1 MTCRRYFMLLVL
13 LSLGLASQAHSAPTV
28 EIAAQLEP
36 EAGAVPGQRI
46 RLHITVAT
54 PRWFTAGT
62 RLSLPEVPGLILLQN
77 QSFASNASEQR
88 DGHNWSLQRWT
99 VDVFAT
105 RAGSFLIPPVTAK
118 VSTSLEGGLEYQGEL
133 TTPPLPLS
141 VVLPP
146 ALEGLEHWIASP
158 EVTLTQSIDSS
169 GVNDAGLPLGGALTR
184 TLTVTA
190 QDVMAMQLPELATAA
205 ASLVQQYPEPPVLRN
220 RANRGRLSAERR
232 DRSVLIATA
241 PGKLNWPG
249 AQLNWWNTD
258 TGELTVLTTEP
269 VTVMLSGEQLTPES
283 SHSISIEP
291 IVDLT
296 VTVILAWLGVLAWRK
311 GLGARIKRI
320 ALALLRYAQ
329 GVWRQHREPGLP
341 ERLNPGGNPRGP

>member
-1 MTCRRYFMLLVL
+1 MSYRARLCLLL
-13 LSLGLASQAHSAPTV
+13 ILGLGMAGHTLGAPEV

-36 EAGAVPGQRI
+36 QEGAVPGQRI

-88 DGHNWSLQRWT
+88 AGHNWSLQRWT

-118 VSTSLEGGLEYQGEL
+118 VATSLEGGLEYQGEL
-133 TTPPLPLS
+133 TTSPLPLT

-190 QDVMAMQLPELATAA
+190 QDVMAMQLPELATPAPK
-205 ASLVQQYPEPPVLRN
+205 LVQQYPEPPLLRN

-241 PGKLNWPG
+241 PGELSWPG
-249 AQLNWWNTD
+249 AQLNWWNTH

-269 VTVMLSGEQLTPES
+269 VTVMLSGEQLTPAS
-283 SHSISIEP
+283 SHSISIGT

-296 VTVILAWLGVLAWRK
+296 VTVILTWLGVLAWRK
-311 GLGARIKRI
+311 GLGARVKRI
-320 ALALLRYAQ
+320 ALALLHYAQ

>member
-13 LSLGLASQAHSAPTV
+13 LIHGLASQAHSAPTV

-36 EAGAVPGQRI
+36 QEGAVPGQRI

-62 RLSLPEVPGLILLQN
+62 QLSLPEVPGLILLQN

-88 DGHNWSLQRWT
+88 AGHNWSLQRWT

-118 VSTSLEGGLEYQGEL
+118 VATSLEGGLEYQGEL

-190 QDVMAMQLPELATAA
+190 QDVMAMQLPELATPAPK
-205 ASLVQQYPEPPVLRN
+205 LVQQYPEPPLLRN

-241 PGKLNWPG
+241 PGELSWPG

-269 VTVMLSGEQLTPES
+269 VTVMLSGEQLTPAS

-311 GLGARIKRI
+311 GLGARVTRM
-320 ALALLRYAQ
+320 ARVLLRYAQ